1 MKSKKSVIITAV
13 LAASMIAGSSLTVL
27 AAEST
32 VSVSDNPSVSQSQ
45 SQDTEKKSVSST
57 DSSKTTDESSSSA
70 GKKTRPANSTNE
82 ENSTKLRKGHRK
94 QKSASQ
100 ETDGSQTDIK
110 TRREKIQSIDGVNSG
125 ADSSADNGSA
135 EKKAFRKGKGL
146 RKSKTVSQGE
156 SGSTEDKSVVKKS
169 DNSTQT
175 PSGAAE

>member
-13 LAASMIAGSSLTVL
+13 LAASMIAGSSLTAL

-45 SQDTEKKSVSST
+45 SQDTEKKFVSST

-70 GKKTRPANSTNE
+70 DKKTRPA
-82 ENSTKLRKGHRK
+82 NSTKLRKGHRK

-100 ETDGSQTDIK
+100 ETDQSQTDIK

-125 ADSSADNGSA
+125 ANSSADNGSA

-146 RKSKTVSQGE
+146 RKSKTVSEGE